1 MVITRLLPSH
11 YQPFSFTASD
21 ARGSQASLSAP
32 NNGSRWRRLAAPG
45 ASIYSRSWKGRETSP
60 WGERREHCRRP
71 HLLPLL
77 GRQGNSVV
85 GREGNTA
92 AASIYSR
99 SWEDRETS
107 PWGEKGTLPPP
118 AIHIL
123 LLGRQGNVAVG
134 GEGNTA
140 AASIYSRSWEGRET
154 SPWGEKKAGAR
165 RCRAPAFFSHESA
178 AGAMRNDGFSEIY

>member
-71 HLLPLL
+71 NLLPLL
-77 GRQGNSVV
+77 GRQGNSAV

-92 AASIYSR
+92 AACYPHPVVGKAGKR
-99 SWEDRETS
+99 RRGGRREHCRRLHL
-107 PWGEKGTLPPP
+107 LP
-118 AIHIL
+118 
-123 LLGRQGNVAVG
+123 LLGRPGHVAVG
-134 GEGNTA
+134 REGGWRA
-140 AASIYSRSWEGRET
+140 AL
-154 SPWGEKKAGAR
+154 P
-165 RCRAPAFFSHESA
+165 
-178 AGAMRNDGFSEIY
+178 